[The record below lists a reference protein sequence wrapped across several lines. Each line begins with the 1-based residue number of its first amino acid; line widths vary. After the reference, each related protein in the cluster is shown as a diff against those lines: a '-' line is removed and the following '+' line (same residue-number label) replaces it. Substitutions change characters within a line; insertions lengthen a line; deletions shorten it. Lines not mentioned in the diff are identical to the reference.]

1 MKHRF
6 LSRAA
11 EFLAAQRRRKRWVKV
26 VSAMAA
32 VVVFCTTYALILPAI
47 TMEKDPVC
55 GLEEHQ
61 HDETCYAPG
70 TPVIQ
75 RELVCTLENQ
85 EVHQHTEEC
94 FDENGALIC
103 DIPEVQ
109 EHVHSDACFEEREV
123 AGEPVL
129 ICGLPEHQHTA
140 DCYPHEEEEES
151 EPEEEQPTGDP
162 NADVETR
169 AIWEATL
176 PKTLT
181 GDWAEDVIT
190 VASSQLGY
198 TESTKNY
205 IVLEDGSQKGY
216 SRYGAWYGDPYG
228 DWCAMFV
235 SFCLHYAQ
243 VEDFPLDA
251 NCVHWI
257 QELKKLERYAPA
269 EEYTP
274 RPGDLVFFDWDEDGQ
289 SDHVGLVEEL
299 KDDTLITIE
308 GNDSNRVARV
318 KYEKDAPEIL
328 GYGILPENGE
338 PVTLTAAIYTDERY
352 ETPAGDSTRITV
364 TGVIPEGAQ
373 VRAFP
378 VEVELAE
385 ETVLCAYDISIYL
398 ADGSLFEPEEPL
410 SVRFLLPERE
420 EETADCKVVYVPERG
435 EPEPVQAVA
444 EDGGVT
450 FKAEHFS
457 VYAVLAVDGTVSNEA
472 ELETAVENDESFHYT
487 DESTGL
493 TVTLTLENSYY
504 VPETFD
510 LVVDRQDAGNY
521 TNALNSFTTHGQVI
535 KEAAIYK
542 IYLVQKDNNQMH
554 TNLGC
559 AYTLEMSWPK
569 GLFAQKDS
577 SDLLNFTYCKN
588 SGSEPTELSNCQ
600 VTYSEDGN
608 VTALTATDSYYPNSA
623 EFMFVQSS
631 APNGLTAGNYKLTYN
646 EVKDAFLTDP
656 AYSQYYN
663 SNSPIGTAGSFHI
676 VAFDSANLNAHTNG
690 NVLAKNLY
698 AGANFG
704 TSNFAHELS
713 YIQCYK
719 TVNGNSASS
728 NDHVLVIGSENTV
741 EFVDNGNAFSIN
753 GTKIDKPQNLIQDKD
768 TAAAPFI
775 DLNRVRAE
783 ISQISGNLNGYPDAN
798 LTYTSAANLNAD
810 HSKLELTT
818 PSGVGVVNYTANGL
832 KENLGSYVQID
843 GFQTGSNG
851 TVVIN
856 VDCTGVTQIDMPQ
869 ARIVIDGQMQGTSEV
884 TEFSAG
890 KVIWNFV
897 NASDVT
903 INTHLMTG
911 IILAPGATVNIKQNL
926 NGTVVADT
934 INVNAESHR
943 TDFTGK
949 VTEPEETPEENEYY
963 VTVQKIETGYAGSAL
978 PGAEFDLYMWKGN
991 EWGKINTDTLITG
1004 QNGTVMLRN
1013 LEVSVAYKLVE
1024 TKPPKG
1030 YVLKDGA
1037 FYFWVRTDTDQ
1048 THPSQCPSDFSGSM
1062 VEVGGTLLA
1071 ANDKNAEG
1079 DYSLPETGGLGTL
1092 LYVIGGLILM
1102 AGSGYLLY
1110 RKNRDGRGAL

>member
-181 GDWAEDVIT
+181 GDWAEDVLA
-190 VASSQLGY
+190 VAASQLGY
-198 TESTKNY
+198 TESTRNY

-257 QELKKLERYAPA
+257 QELKKLECYAPA

-308 GNDSNRVARV
+308 GNASNRVARV

-338 PVTLTAAIYTDERY
+338 PVTLTAAIYTDEGY
-352 ETPAGDSTRITV
+352 ETPADDSTRITV

-472 ELETAVENDESFHYT
+472 ELETAVENDESFSCT

-493 TVTLTLENSYY
+493 TVTLTLTSSNY
-504 VPETFD
+504 VPANYD
-510 LVVDRQDAGNY
+510 LMVVRQDAEKY
-521 TNALNSFTTHGQVI
+521 TSALSSFTTHGQVI

-559 AYTLEMSWPK
+559 AYTLEMRWTK
-569 GLFAQKDS
+569 GLFKQMDS

-588 SGSEPTELSNCQ
+588 PGSEPTELSNCQ

-608 VTALTATDSYYPNSA
+608 VTALTAADSYYPNSA
-623 EFMFVQSS
+623 EFMFVRSS

-798 LTYTSAANLNAD
+798 LTYTSAADLNAD

-818 PSGVGVVNYTANGL
+818 PSGVGVVNYTADEL
-832 KENLGSYVQID
+832 TKNLGSYVQID
-843 GFQTGSNG
+843 GFKTGSNG

-856 VDCTGVTQIDMPQ
+856 VDCTDVNQINMPQ
-869 ARIVIDGQMQGTSEV
+869 ARIVIDGQIQGTSEV

-897 NASDVT
+897 NASGVT

-911 IILAPGATVNIKQNL
+911 IILAPGATVNINQNL

-978 PGAEFDLYMWKGN
+978 PGAEFDLYMWKDDKW
-991 EWGKINTDTLITG
+991 EKINTGTLTTG
-1004 QNGTVMLRN
+1004 QNGTVMLHN
-1013 LEVSVAYKLVE
+1013 LEESVAYKLVE
-1024 TKPPKG
+1024 TKSPEG

-1037 FYFWVRTDTDQ
+1037 FYFWVRIDKNQ
-1048 THPSQCPSDFSGSM
+1048 TQPSQCPSGFSGSM